1 MAEVEEELTL
11 EQKISRAARE
21 IMAVAGMNY
30 TTARQHVID
39 ALMKPKEI
47 PNYDHVT

>member
-1 MAEVEEELTL
+1 MAEDEELDL
-11 EQKISRAARE
+11 NQKISRAARE
-21 IMAVAGMNY
+21 LMALTGMNF